1 LLNLAPQTEEGG
13 IMPLYMV
20 QASYTPQAVAAM
32 TKSPQDRT
40 QAIRPLIEGVG
51 GQLRDVFFCQG
62 DYDIIALAEL
72 PDAEAANA
80 VALAAIGAGHLKAY
94 KTTPLFTGEEAMGAM
109 RRAAELTIRPPS

>member
-1 LLNLAPQTEEGG
+1 
-13 IMPLYMV
+13 MPLYMV

-40 QAIRPLIEGVG
+40 QPIRSLAEGVG

-62 DYDIIALAEL
+62 DYDIVVLFDV

-80 VALAAIGAGHLKAY
+80 IALAAVAAGHLKAY
-94 KTTPLFTGEEAMGAM
+94 KTTPLFTGTEIMGAM
-109 RRAAELTIRPPS
+109 RRAAQLTIAPPS